1 MKNQLLITIFIL
13 RKQFA
18 SRFLFFIILFFS
30 SISHANDLKNNASPY
45 LAMHGND
52 PVNWMQWNKATLAK
66 AKKENKIIFISIGYF
81 SCHWCHVMQRESYQ
95 SKTIAA
101 LLNKDYIS
109 VKVDRELNPV
119 LDKRLIEFV
128 QITTGSAG
136 WPLNVFLTPDGYP
149 LVGATYM
156 PHDNFATVLKRL
168 QKRWK
173 TDAQALGD
181 MAKNRNET
189 LTNMLETQERTSS
202 NKSISNA
209 INHLQQ
215 VIMKN
220 ADTLQG
226 GFGNRKFPS
235 TPQLSALLAIS
246 KQKKDA
252 TIDDFLQLTLNQM
265 ARKGL
270 HDDIGGGFYRYTV
283 DPAWEIPHFEKMLY
297 TNALIPLLFFDAAE
311 HYNNPEYRQVAL
323 ETLHFVI
330 ESMRGKGN
338 AYISSLSAVDNK
350 NEEGGFYLWTRQ
362 QLAKILNKQELDL
375 AYKVWGLNQTNE
387 LAAGNLPRRDGSLA
401 EMAKKMAK
409 PIKIFEKDINTIRN
423 KLKAYR
429 NKHRG
434 LPRDTKL
441 LASQN
446 GMLLGAFSK
455 GISYDQSL
463 YKYADRLAT
472 FLQNLWNGKQLR
484 RSAADA
490 TQGTLDDYAAVA
502 WGLLSWGKSTGNTKA
517 IQTGLAIARTAWKRF
532 YQHGI
537 WRETTQSLLPKGT
550 KLSHLQDGAIPSA
563 EFFLLSA
570 SQLSDDAN
578 LRRNISAVL
587 GNSTRSIEVD
597 PYAYA
602 SIIGF
607 SIGYR

>member
-1 MKNQLLITIFIL
+1 M
-13 RKQFA
+13 KQFA
-18 SRFLFFIILFFS
+18 RYFLLLSIFLFVHN
-30 SISHANDLKNNASPY
+30 SHANDLKNNASPY

-66 AKKENKIIFISIGYF
+66 AKKENKIILVSVGYF

-101 LLNKDYIS
+101 LLNKDFIS

-136 WPLNVFLTPDGYP
+136 WPLNVFLTPDAYP

-156 PHDNFATVLKRL
+156 PHDNFAMVLTRL

-173 TDAQALGD
+173 TDAQALSD
-181 MAKNRNET
+181 MAKNRNNT

-202 NKSISNA
+202 DKHIVKA
-209 INHLQQ
+209 ANHLQQ

-220 ADTLQG
+220 ADTMQG

-235 TPQLSALLAIS
+235 TPQLSALLAIN
-246 KQKKDA
+246 KQKNN
-252 TIDDFLQLTLNQM
+252 TEIDDFLKLTLNQM

-283 DPAWEIPHFEKMLY
+283 DPAWETPHFEKMLY
-297 TNALIPLLFFDAAE
+297 TNALMPLLYFDAAE

-330 ESMRGKGN
+330 ESMSGKGN
-338 AYISSLSAVDNK
+338 AYISSLSAVDSK
-350 NEEGGFYLWTRQ
+350 NEEGGFYLWTTE
-362 QLAKILNKQELDL
+362 QLTKILTNKERAL
-375 AYKVWGLNQTNE
+375 AYRVWGLNQANE
-387 LAAGNLPRRDGSLA
+387 LPAGNLPRRDETLA
-401 EMAKKMAK
+401 EIAHKLGK
-409 PIKIFEKDINTIRN
+409 PLQIFTKRINTIKN

-429 NKHRG
+429 NQHRS

-446 GMLLGAFSK
+446 GMLLGAFAK

-463 YKYADRLAT
+463 YNHGERLSV
-472 FLQNLWNGKQLR
+472 FLQNLWDGRQLR

-490 TQGTLDDYAAVA
+490 TAGTLEDYAAVS
-502 WGLLSWGKSTGNTKA
+502 WGLLSWGKSTGNKKLA
-517 IQTGLAIARTAWKRF
+517 QTGLAIARTAWKRF

-550 KLSHLQDGAIPSA
+550 QLSHLQDGAIPSA
-563 EFFLLSA
+563 EFFLLRA
-570 SQLSDDAN
+570 SQLSEDAD
-578 LRRNISAVL
+578 LRRNITTVL
-587 GNSTRSIEVD
+587 SNSTRSLEVD

>member
-1 MKNQLLITIFIL
+1 M
-13 RKQFA
+13 KQFTH
-18 SRFLFFIILFFS
+18 LFFFAILLFS
-30 SISHANDLKNNASPY
+30 SSTYANDLKNNTSPY
-45 LAMHGND
+45 LAMHGDD
-52 PVNWMQWNKATLAK
+52 PVNWMQWNKATLEK
-66 AKKENKIIFISIGYF
+66 AKKENKIILVSIGYF

-136 WPLNVFLTPDGYP
+136 WPLNVFLTPDAYP

-156 PHDNFATVLKRL
+156 PHDNFASVLTRL

-189 LTNMLETQERTSS
+189 LTSMLETQERTSS
-202 NKSISNA
+202 DKNIANA
-209 INHLQQ
+209 ANHLQQ

-226 GFGNRKFPS
+226 GFANRKFPS

-246 KQKKDA
+246 QQKKN
-252 TIDDFLQLTLNQM
+252 TEIDDFLQLTLNQM

-283 DPAWEIPHFEKMLY
+283 DPAWDTPHFEKMLY
-297 TNALIPLLFFDAAE
+297 TNALMPLLFFDAAE
-311 HYNNPEYRQVAL
+311 HYNNPEYREVAL

-330 ESMRGKGN
+330 ESMGGKGN
-338 AYISSLSAVDNK
+338 AYISSLSAVDSN
-350 NEEGGFYLWTRQ
+350 NEEGGFYLWTQ
-362 QLAKILNKQELDL
+362 SELTKILTKQELDL
-375 AYKVWGLNQTNE
+375 AYKIWGLNQRNE
-387 LAAGNLPRRDGSLA
+387 LPAGNLPRRNGSLL
-401 EMAKKMAK
+401 EIAKKMAK
-409 PIKIFEKDINTIRN
+409 PIKVFEKDIGAIRN

-429 NKHRG
+429 NEHRG

-455 GISYDQSL
+455 GISYDQAL
-463 YKYADRLAT
+463 YSYGDRLST
-472 FLQNLWNGKQLR
+472 FLQNLWDGKQLR

-490 TQGTLDDYAAVA
+490 TLGTLDDYAAVA
-502 WGLLSWGKSTGNTKA
+502 WGLLSWGKSTGNKKA
-517 IQTGLAIARTAWKRF
+517 MQTGLAIAKTAWQRF
-532 YQHGI
+532 YKHGI
-537 WRETTQSLLPKGT
+537 WSETTHSLLPKGT

-570 SQLSDDAN
+570 SQLSEDAD
-578 LRRNISAVL
+578 LRRNITAVL